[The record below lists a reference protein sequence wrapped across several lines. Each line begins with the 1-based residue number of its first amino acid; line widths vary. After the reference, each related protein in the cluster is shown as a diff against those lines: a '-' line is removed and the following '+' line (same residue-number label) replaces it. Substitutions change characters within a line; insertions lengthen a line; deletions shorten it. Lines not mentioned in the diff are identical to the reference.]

1 VKGSATYE
9 RLRARHERL
18 WLQLSQTEREIVN
31 LIGRASGTECGASV
45 AQSES
50 HAITDRIAAWFPETL
65 REAVQD
71 ARDAVGKGGDE

>member
-1 VKGSATYE
+1 MRGSATYE

-18 WLQLSQTEREIVN
+18 WRQLSQTEREIVD
-31 LIGRASGTECGASV
+31 LIGRASGTEFGASA

-71 ARDAVGKGGDE
+71 ARDEAGR

>member
-1 VKGSATYE
+1 MRGSATYE

-31 LIGRASGTECGASV
+31 LIERASGTGYCAFNHERLV
-45 AQSES
+45 Q
-50 HAITDRIAAWFPETL
+50 WFPESL

-71 ARDAVGKGGDE
+71 ARDVAGKGGAA